1 MHIQISYDDGIARDT
16 KIEEVI
22 QKVCDEVSRV
32 YGLEDDELSILLCDN
47 TKIHELNKEYRG
59 IDRPT
64 DVLSFALNEGDDY
77 EGSEEEH
84 HLLGDMILS
93 LERAHEQAVE
103 YGHSFER
110 ELAYLT
116 THSCLHILG
125 YDHMTDEDKKEMRT
139 EEEFVLSN
147 LGYVR
152 EDQPYNE

>member
-1 MHIQISYDDGIARDT
+1 MHIQISYDDGIARDA

-47 TKIHELNKEYRG
+47 NKIHELNKEYRG

-93 LERAHEQAVE
+93 LERAHEQAIE

>member
-47 TKIHELNKEYRG
+47 KKIHELNREYRG

-77 EGSEEEH
+77 EGSDEEH

-110 ELAYLT
+110 
-116 THSCLHILG
+116 
-125 YDHMTDEDKKEMRT
+125 DHMTDEDKKEMRT